1 MVGFIP
7 VFQVEHL
14 NLVSLGEK
22 HIAVGVEQFALGITE
37 YIVAVKLQ

>member
-14 NLVSLGEK
+14 NLVSLREQ
-22 HIAVGVEQFALGITE
+22 HIPIGIEQFALRITE
-37 YIVAVKLQ
+37 HIVTVKLQ